1 MSKLLRNALAN
12 CFHLRLRWSP
22 EFMHPFEISLAL
34 LQYAMAP
41 LGFTLNSVE
50 TEALIYKAYELQKDA
65 TAEQATHACP
75 PYPHALL
82 REELMACLASVCCDL
97 AQAKRNRT
105 AEYHLIAILY
115 DRYNGV
121 QDMRQLQ
128 ERFDRV
134 FHWIATD
141 AALRQIGNESGFQ
154 LL

>member
-1 MSKLLRNALAN
+1 MSKMVRSALAN
-12 CFHLRLRWSP
+12 CFYLRLHSTP
-22 EFMHPFEISLAL
+22 EVLRPFEISLAL

-41 LGFTLNSVE
+41 LGCTLDSFANE
-50 TEALIYKAYELQKDA
+50 ELIYKAYKMQKGA
-65 TAEQATHACP
+65 TAEQATNAS
-75 PYPHALL
+75 PYYAHALL
-82 REELMACLASVCCDL
+82 REELMESLASVCCHL
-97 AQAKRNRT
+97 AQGKRNRR

-141 AALRQIGNESGFQ
+141 AALRQIGNDSGFE

>member
-1 MSKLLRNALAN
+1 MSKIVRSALAN
-12 CFHLRLRWSP
+12 SFHLRLRWTP
-22 EFMHPFEISLAL
+22 EVLRPLQISLAL

-41 LGFTLNSVE
+41 LGCTLHSFAE
-50 TEALIYKAYELQKDA
+50 EELIYKAYGMQKGA
-65 TAEQATHACP
+65 TVEQATIACP
-75 PYPHALL
+75 QYTHALL
-82 REELMACLASVCCDL
+82 REELMECLASVCSHL
-97 AQAKRNRT
+97 AQGKRNR
-105 AEYHLIAILY
+105 ASEYHLIAILY

-141 AALRQIGNESGFQ
+141 AALRQIGNDSGFQ

>member
-1 MSKLLRNALAN
+1 
-12 CFHLRLRWSP
+12 
-22 EFMHPFEISLAL
+22 MHPIEISLAL

-41 LGFTLNSVE
+41 LAFTLSSVE
-50 TEALIYKAYELQKDA
+50 TEALIYKAYKLQKGP

-75 PYPHALL
+75 PYTHALL
-82 REELMACLASVCCDL
+82 REELMACLASVCCHL
-97 AQAKRNRT
+97 AQGKRNRT

-128 ERFDRV
+128 ARFDRV

-141 AALRQIGNESGFQ
+141 AALRQIGNDSGFQ